1 MLLAFFIS
9 KIKIKKIYKIKL
21 ISFTFVKRFGDEI
34 PLINMFN
41 ESNNS
46 EEEVVEFFE
55 LFDIFKSQLESFLFE
70 EKFQKE
76 LK

>member
-34 PLINMFN
+34 PLINMFD